1 MDTNVKVIWLQKV
14 VDTMMVMLHKLFSR
28 HKPETGALDSTFPF
42 FSSGDPTLGG
52 LFHCL
57 VGPAQLED
65 SASGWQ
71 DRFRLTSIL
80 LLAGT
85 ALSNGALD
93 TVSTTGGVGDA
104 IRGNEAG

>member
-1 MDTNVKVIWLQKV
+1 
-14 VDTMMVMLHKLFSR
+14 MMLS
-28 HKPETGALDSTFPF
+28 LDWY
-42 FSSGDPTLGG
+42 
-52 LFHCL
+52 
-57 VGPAQLED
+57 D